1 MVEDE
6 IRTGKAAS
14 AFVQNTLHVNRQIAI
29 NAGVRFEHYTY
40 DRNILRNSFSI
51 GGTSLVRDTN
61 IHAGNQLTSL
71 LPGVGINVNIS
82 KNNTLFAGLHRG
94 FAPPRVKD
102 AVSNQGEV
110 YALDAEQSWNTEI
123 GTRGHFNH
131 VLEYEITLFSMNF
144 SNQIIPVSES
154 SGGTGTGLVNGGQT
168 LHQGIEIAYLLDMGK
183 ILHTKTKLTWKT
195 NMTLNNAV
203 FNQDRF
209 IKVGAEVVNI
219 KGNKTPYA
227 PEYYLTSALNAM
239 LKFGL
244 GAQITAQWVGAQYTD
259 LLNTTLPSADGRIGK
274 LQAYQIFDVN
284 LYYTIPKTKVTF
296 NTAVKNMTNERFIT
310 SRRPQG
316 IRVGNPR
323 FLSVGVDVN
332 F

>member
-1 MVEDE
+1 
-6 IRTGKAAS
+6 
-14 AFVQNTLHVNRQIAI
+14 
-29 NAGVRFEHYTY
+29 
-40 DRNILRNSFSI
+40 
-51 GGTSLVRDTN
+51 
-61 IHAGNQLTSL
+61 
-71 LPGVGINVNIS
+71 
-82 KNNTLFAGLHRG
+82 
-94 FAPPRVKD
+94 
-102 AVSNQGEV
+102 
-110 YALDAEQSWNTEI
+110 
-123 GTRGHFNH
+123 
-131 VLEYEITLFSMNF
+131 
-144 SNQIIPVSES
+144 
-154 SGGTGTGLVNGGQT
+154 
-168 LHQGIEIAYLLDMGK
+168 
-183 ILHTKTKLTWKT
+183 
-195 NMTLNNAV
+195 
-203 FNQDRF
+203 
-209 IKVGAEVVNI
+209 
-219 KGNKTPYA
+219 
-227 PEYYLTSALNAM
+227 M